1 MKSVCSTNARSGVA
15 KLCLAV
21 AVVISITF
29 LGVPVLSQPAGGDLA
44 QKFAAIKESV
54 AQNQQRLHQY
64 QWVET
69 MQLSVKGSPKPP
81 KQFLCQYGPDGKV
94 QKSPI
99 APESGTQQSPP
110 RGLKGR
116 MVQKKTEEMQDYMG
130 QVKQLLSMYIPPDPQ
145 KMQQEYQDGKVY
157 LNKSAQPGIVN
168 MVFKDYAQP
177 GDQMTLTFNT
187 KTKKL
192 SSLSVNTYLDKPDD
206 TVTLNTQF
214 GTLPGG
220 TNYTQRTMLNM
231 KAKQVVVNTTNADYR
246 KL

>member
-1 MKSVCSTNARSGVA
+1 MKSVHSTTQRDRLVKPGW
-15 KLCLAV
+15 AV
-21 AVVISITF
+21 AVVFSITL
-29 LGVPVLSQPAGGDLA
+29 LGVPVFSQAGGGDLA
-44 QKFAAIKESV
+44 AKFNAIKESV
-54 AQNQQRLHQY
+54 ARNQQRLHQY

-69 MQLSVKGSPKPP
+69 MQASVKGSPKPP
-81 KQFLCQYGPDGKV
+81 KQFLCQYGPDGTI

-116 MVQKKTEEMQDYMG
+116 MVQKKTEELQDYTA
-130 QVKQLLSMYIPPDPQ
+130 QVKQLLSMYVPPDPQ
-145 KMQQEYQDGKVY
+145 KMQQEFQDGKVF
-157 LNKSAQPGIVN
+157 LNKSAQPGLVN

-177 GDQMTLTFNT
+177 GDELTLTFNT

-192 SSLSVNTYLDKPDD
+192 SNVNVNTYLDKPED
-206 TVTLNTQF
+206 TVTLSTQF
-214 GTLPGG
+214 GTLPDG

-231 KAKQVVVNTTNADYR
+231 KAKQLVVNTTNSDYH